1 MIVQSYE
8 SLFLTLS
15 ADVTISVLCEEVLK
29 QADKKNWEYFLFSF
43 WSFYRW
49 KLLSNV

>member
-29 QADKKNWEYFLFSF
+29 QADKKIGNIFCLVFDHFTDGSC
-43 WSFYRW
+43 
-49 KLLSNV
+49 